1 VTKTALY
8 NHEGDRNSQKLRHDR
23 MSNRTLLIGWRK
35 RWNRSLLRFIGRRV
49 RAVDIEDLAQETY
62 LRLLRARDLQDIGNP
77 QGYLL
82 RVAAHVVAEWC
93 VRRRPEEKLDGLNES
108 FLIDERTPEFE
119 LDANLSHAVLS
130 RALESIPAMTRTVLL
145 LKYRDNYQCKKI
157 AQELELTERQVR
169 RHLTRGVESL
179 RAAMLD

>member
-1 VTKTALY
+1 
-8 NHEGDRNSQKLRHDR
+8 

-62 LRLLRARDLQDIGNP
+62 LRLLRARDLRDISNP

-93 VRRRPEEKLDGLNES
+93 LRQQTDGKLEGLTES
-108 FLIDERTPEFE
+108 SLIDERTPEFE
-119 LDANLSHAVLS
+119 LEAKVSRVVLS
-130 RALESIPAMTRTVLL
+130 RALESMPTLTRTILL
-145 LKYRDNYQCKKI
+145 LKYRENYQRKKI
-157 AQELELTERQVR
+157 AQELELTDRQVR

-179 RAAMLD
+179 RTAMLE

>member
-1 VTKTALY
+1 
-8 NHEGDRNSQKLRHDR
+8 

-62 LRLLRARDLQDIGNP
+62 LRLLRARDLQDISNP

-93 VRRRPEEKLDGLNES
+93 VRRHSDEKLDGLNES

-119 LDANLSHAVLS
+119 LDANLSGAILS
-130 RALESIPAMTRTVLL
+130 RALESMPALTRTILL
-145 LKYRDNYQCKKI
+145 LKYRENYQCKRI

-169 RHLTRGVESL
+169 RHLTRGVEYL
-179 RAAMLD
+179 RTAMRE

>member
-1 VTKTALY
+1 
-8 NHEGDRNSQKLRHDR
+8 

-62 LRLLRARDLQDIGNP
+62 LRLLRARDLGDISNP

-93 VRRRPEEKLDGLNES
+93 VRRQSDENLDALNES
-108 FLIDERTPEFE
+108 FLDDERTPEFE
-119 LDANLSHAVLS
+119 LDANLSQAV
-130 RALESIPAMTRTVLL
+130 
-145 LKYRDNYQCKKI
+145 
-157 AQELELTERQVR
+157 
-169 RHLTRGVESL
+169 
-179 RAAMLD
+179 

>member
-1 VTKTALY
+1 
-8 NHEGDRNSQKLRHDR
+8 

-49 RAVDIEDLAQETY
+49 RAGVDIEDLAQETY
-62 LRLLRARDLQDIGNP
+62 LRLLRTRDLQGVRNP

-82 RVAAHVVAEWC
+82 RVAAHVAAEWC
-93 VRRRPEEKLDGLNES
+93 DRRLPDEKLDGLNES

-119 LDANLSHAVLS
+119 LDANLSQAVLH
-130 RALESIPAMTRTVLL
+130 RALENIPALTRTILL
-145 LKYRDNYQCKKI
+145 LKYREDYQCKEI
-157 AQELELTERQVR
+157 ARELELTERQVR

-179 RAAMLD
+179 RGAMLG

>member
-1 VTKTALY
+1 
-8 NHEGDRNSQKLRHDR
+8 

-62 LRLLRARDLQDIGNP
+62 LRLLRARDLQDISNP

-93 VRRRPEEKLDGLNES
+93 VRQQTDGKLEGLTERS
-108 FLIDERTPEFE
+108 LIDERTPEFE
-119 LDANLSHAVLS
+119 LEANLTQAVLN
-130 RALESIPAMTRTVLL
+130 RALDNIPALTRTILL
-145 LKYRDNYQCKKI
+145 LKYRENCKCRQI
-157 AQELELTERQVR
+157 AEDLGLTERQVR

-179 RAAMLD
+179 RGAMRD

>member
-1 VTKTALY
+1 
-8 NHEGDRNSQKLRHDR
+8 
-23 MSNRTLLIGWRK
+23 MSNRILLAGWRK

-62 LRLLRARDLQDIGNP
+62 LRLLRARDLQDISNP

-93 VRRRPEEKLDGLNES
+93 VRQQTGGKLEGLTES
-108 FLIDERTPEFE
+108 SLIDERTPEFE
-119 LDANLSHAVLS
+119 LDANVSRVVLS
-130 RALESIPAMTRTVLL
+130 RALESMPALTRTILL
-145 LKYRDNYQCKKI
+145 LKYRENYQCKKI

-179 RAAMLD
+179 RTAMLD

>member
-1 VTKTALY
+1 
-8 NHEGDRNSQKLRHDR
+8 

-49 RAVDIEDLAQETY
+49 RAAVDIEDLAQETY
-62 LRLLRARDLQDIGNP
+62 LRLLRTRDLQDISNP

-82 RVAAHVVAEWC
+82 RVAAHVVAEWWE
-93 VRRRPEEKLDGLNES
+93 RRSPDEKLDGLNEM
-108 FLIDERTPEFE
+108 FLMDERTPEFE
-119 LDANLSHAVLS
+119 LDANLSQAVLN
-130 RALESIPAMTRTVLL
+130 RALENIPALTRTVLL
-145 LKYRDNYQCKKI
+145 LKYRENYQCKEI

-179 RAAMLD
+179 RGAMLD

>member
-1 VTKTALY
+1 
-8 NHEGDRNSQKLRHDR
+8 
-23 MSNRTLLIGWRK
+23 MSNRALLIGWRT

-49 RAVDIEDLAQETY
+49 RAAVDIEDVAQETY
-62 LRLLRARDLQDIGNP
+62 LRLLRTRDLQGISNP

-82 RVAAHVVAEWC
+82 RVASHVVAEWWH
-93 VRRRPEEKLDGLNES
+93 RRPPYEKLEGLNES

-119 LDANLSHAVLS
+119 LDAKLSQAVLDQ
-130 RALESIPAMTRTVLL
+130 ALENIPALTRTILL
-145 LKYRDNYQCKKI
+145 LKYRENYQCKRI

-179 RAAMLD
+179 RGAMLD

>member
-1 VTKTALY
+1 
-8 NHEGDRNSQKLRHDR
+8 

-62 LRLLRARDLQDIGNP
+62 LRLLRARDLRDIGNP

-82 RVAAHVVAEWC
+82 KVAAHVVAEWC
-93 VRRRPEEKLDGLNES
+93 VRRPPDEKLEGVNES
-108 FLIDERTPEFE
+108 ALVDERTPEFE
-119 LDANLSHAVLS
+119 LDANLSQAVLN
-130 RALESIPAMTRTVLL
+130 RALDGIPALTRTILL
-145 LKYRDNYQCKKI
+145 LKYRENYQCKKI

-179 RAAMLD
+179 RSAMLD

>member
-1 VTKTALY
+1 
-8 NHEGDRNSQKLRHDR
+8 

-62 LRLLRARDLQDIGNP
+62 LRLLRARDLGDISNP
-77 QGYLL
+77 QGYLM

-93 VRRRPEEKLDGLNES
+93 MRQQTDGKFEGLTES
-108 FLIDERTPEFE
+108 SLIDERTPEFE
-119 LDANLSHAVLS
+119 LIANVSRVVLS
-130 RALESIPAMTRTVLL
+130 RALESMPALTQTVLL
-145 LKYRDNYQCKKI
+145 LKYRENYQCKKI
-157 AQELELTERQVR
+157 ARELELTERQVR

-179 RAAMLD
+179 RTAMLE

>member
-1 VTKTALY
+1 
-8 NHEGDRNSQKLRHDR
+8 

-35 RWNRSLLRFIGRRV
+35 RWNRSLLWFIGRRV
-49 RAVDIEDLAQETY
+49 RAAVDIEDLAQETY
-62 LRLLRARDLQDIGNP
+62 LRLLRARDLQGISNP

-93 VRRRPEEKLDGLNES
+93 HRRPPDEKIEGVDES

-119 LDANLSHAVLS
+119 LDANLSQAVLN
-130 RALESIPAMTRTVLL
+130 RALENIPTLTRAILL
-145 LKYRDNYQCKKI
+145 LKYRENYQCKEI

-169 RHLTRGVESL
+169 RHLTRGIESL